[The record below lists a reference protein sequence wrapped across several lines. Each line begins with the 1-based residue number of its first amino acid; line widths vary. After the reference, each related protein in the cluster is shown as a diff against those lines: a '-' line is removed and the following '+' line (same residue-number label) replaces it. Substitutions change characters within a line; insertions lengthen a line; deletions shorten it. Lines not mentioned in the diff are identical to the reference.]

1 MASVLNEVA
10 GETKGRAI
18 VGLISTKDRE
28 LTRAFGIRRIPTIFV
43 VHNTEITASFIGIV
57 PKKTVEEALR

>member
-10 GETKGRAI
+10 RATKGRAI

-28 LTRAFGIRRIPTIFV
+28 LVRMFSIRRIPTIFIV
-43 VHNTEITASFIGIV
+43 RNAEVTASFIGLV
-57 PKKTVEEALR
+57 PRETIERALQ